1 MWKLPASR
9 KFICGMGKRF
19 YGISGSSNIGGTEEQ
34 QQKQQVAVNFMMQAI
49 EEKIQKIVEM
59 REKVNH
65 KLLFFNS

>member
-34 QQKQQVAVNFMMQAI
+34 QQLQFALNSRMQAI
-49 EEKIQKIVEM
+49 EEKMQKIVE
-59 REKVNH
+59 VSDII
-65 KLLFFNS
+65 FI